1 MKITKYFGFGWGK
14 SGCLNFYLLPTI
26 KLRLLKD
33 EYFTNGSWMLVFM
46 FLQYSFNIGYMKLKN
61 E

>member
-1 MKITKYFGFGWGK
+1 MKITKNFGFGWGK
-14 SGCLNFYLLPTI
+14 SGRLSFYLIPTI
-26 KLRLLKD
+26 ELRLLKD

-46 FLQYSFNIGYMKLKN
+46 FLRYSFNIGYIKLKN